1 MSERFI
7 VDELTSPSQLTKM
20 IKYFSDSEGCYFS
33 PSIEILING
42 EKVNCPIIVDKVFN
56 TIRINIKTN
65 GGEES
70 WN

>member
-7 VDELTSPSQLTKM
+7 VDELTSPSQLTRM
-20 IKYFSDSEGCYFS
+20 INYFKEESCCFS

-65 GGEES
+65 GCEES

>member
-7 VDELTSPSQLTKM
+7 VDEVTSPSQLTKM
-20 IKYFSDSEGCYFS
+20 INYFKEESCYIS

-65 GGEES
+65 GCEES

>member
-20 IKYFSDSEGCYFS
+20 IKYFSEECCYIS

-65 GGEES
+65 GCEES

>member
-20 IKYFSDSEGCYFS
+20 INYFKEESCYIS

-65 GGEES
+65 GCEES

>member
-20 IKYFSDSEGCYFS
+20 INYFKEESCYFS

-65 GGEES
+65 GCEES

>member
-1 MSERFI
+1 MSERFV
-7 VDELTSPSQLTKM
+7 VDELTCPSQLTKM
-20 IKYFSDSEGCYFS
+20 LNYFTEGSYIS
-33 PSIEILING
+33 PAIEILING
-42 EKVNCPIIVDKVFN
+42 EKVNCPIMVDKVFH